1 MEGTLTSLMDG
12 QARVAVVDD
21 DHRLRTLIQ
30 EELID
35 EGVLPIPCTSGE
47 ELLELIKQDQIDLI
61 LLDLM
66 MPGMDGMSCLR
77 ALEGISCGVPVLVV
91 TALSDEI
98 KREEVMNHGASE
110 YILKPDLFE
119 RLPDLLNQYLPGR
132 S

>member
-47 ELLELIKQDQIDLI
+47 ELLELIKQDQF
-61 LLDLM
+61 
-66 MPGMDGMSCLR
+66 
-77 ALEGISCGVPVLVV
+77 E
-91 TALSDEI
+91 
-98 KREEVMNHGASE
+98 K
-110 YILKPDLFE
+110 LF
-119 RLPDLLNQYLPGR
+119 